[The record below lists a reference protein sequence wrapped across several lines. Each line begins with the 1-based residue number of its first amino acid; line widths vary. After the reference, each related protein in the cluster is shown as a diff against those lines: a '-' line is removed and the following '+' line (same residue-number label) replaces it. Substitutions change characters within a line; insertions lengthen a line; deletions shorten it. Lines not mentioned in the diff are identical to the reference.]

1 MSESTTDFR
10 TIGLL
15 GFGTMGAGIAH
26 VFATSGRR
34 VVVLETDQA
43 RIDAGLAAVGAF
55 LDGGIAR
62 GKVTDEDKS
71 AILSRITGT
80 TAVADLSEVDVVL
93 ESVTENAEVKKTLLA
108 EVTNVVGE
116 QTPIL
121 TNTSALSVTD
131 IAAALPNPG
140 RVAGLHFF
148 NPAPVMETV
157 ELIRAL
163 QTDEALLDRLVAL
176 VDTLDGKVPVVVA
189 DRPGFLV
196 NALLLPYLNDV
207 IQEFDE
213 GLATAEDIDV
223 ALELGL
229 GYKTGPLK
237 MLDIIGLDVH
247 LHATQA
253 AYDATLDSRYAP
265 PPLLRQMVAAGRLGN
280 KNGQGFRTAAATQEG
295 N

>member
-15 GFGTMGAGIAH
+15 GFGAMGAGIAQ
-26 VFATSGRR
+26 VFAASGRNVI
-34 VVVLETDQA
+34 VVETDQE
-43 RIDAGLAAVGAF
+43 RIGAGIAAVTASLEGAS
-55 LDGGIAR
+55 AP
-62 GKVTDEDKS
+62 EDKTT
-71 AILSRITGT
+71 ILGRITGT
-80 TAVADLSEVDVVL
+80 SSVADLAGVDAIL
-93 ESVTENAEVKKTLLA
+93 ETVTENAELKKTLLA
-108 EVTNVVGE
+108 EVAAVIGD

-131 IAAALPNPG
+131 LAAALPNPS

-148 NPAPVMETV
+148 NPAPATTTV
-157 ELIRAL
+157 EVVRAL
-163 QTDEALLDRLVAL
+163 QTSEDLIGRLVDL
-176 VDTLDGKVPVVVA
+176 VHGLDDKFPVVVK

-196 NALLLPYLNDV
+196 NSLLLPYLNDV
-207 IQEFDE
+207 IQEYDD

-237 MLDIIGLDVH
+237 MLDSIGLDAH
-247 LHATQA
+247 LHATEA
-253 AYDATLDSRYAP
+253 AYEATLDARYAP

-280 KNGQGFRTAAATQEG
+280 KNGRGFRVDPNQET

>member
-15 GFGTMGAGIAH
+15 GFGTMGAGVAQ
-26 VFATSGRR
+26 VFAASGRD
-34 VVVLETDQA
+34 VIVLETDQA

-55 LDGGIAR
+55 LAGGIVR
-62 GKVTDEDKS
+62 GKVTDEEKV
-71 AILSRITGT
+71 AILARITGT
-80 TAVADLSEVDVVL
+80 TAATDLSTVDVVL
-93 ESVTENAEVKKTLLA
+93 ESVTENAEVKKALLA
-108 EVTNVVGE
+108 EVAGVVGE

-131 IAAALPNPG
+131 LAAALPNPG

-148 NPAPVMETV
+148 NPAPVQATV
-157 ELIRAL
+157 EVVRAL
-163 QTDEALLDRLVAL
+163 QTDDVLVDRLVAL
-176 VDTLDGKVPVVVA
+176 VDTLEGKVPVVVA

-207 IQEFDE
+207 IQEFDD

-237 MLDIIGLDVH
+237 MLDSIGLDVH

-253 AYDATLDSRYAP
+253 AYDATVDSRYAP
-265 PPLLRQMVAAGRLGN
+265 PPLLRQMVAAGRLGT
-280 KNGQGFRTAAATQEG
+280 KNGHGFRTAAATQES

>member
-1 MSESTTDFR
+1 MSQSTNDFR
-10 TIGLL
+10 KIGLL
-15 GFGTMGAGIAH
+15 GFGAMGAGIAH
-26 VFATSGRR
+26 VFAASGRD
-34 VVVLETDQA
+34 VVVLETEQG
-43 RIDAGLAAVGAF
+43 RIDAGMAAVGTF

-62 GKVTDEDKS
+62 GKATEADKS
-71 AILSRITGT
+71 AILRRITGA
-80 TAVADLSEVDVVL
+80 TAVAELSAVDLVV
-93 ESVTENAEVKKTLLA
+93 ESVTENAEVKEALLA
-108 EVTNVVGE
+108 EVAGVVGE

-131 IAAALPNPG
+131 IAASLPNPG

-148 NPAPVMETV
+148 NPAPVMKTV
-157 ELIRAL
+157 EIVRAL
-163 QTDEALLDRLVAL
+163 QTDEDLLDRLVAL
-176 VDTLDGKVPVVVA
+176 VDTFENKVSVVVA

-213 GLATAEDIDV
+213 ELATAEDIDV

-247 LHATQA
+247 LHATKA
-253 AYDATLDSRYAP
+253 AYDATHDARYAP
-265 PPLLRQMVAAGRLGN
+265 PPLLQQMVAAGRLGN
-280 KNGQGFRTAAATQEG
+280 KNGQGFRTATATKEG

>member
-1 MSESTTDFR
+1 MSESTTNFR

-26 VFATSGRR
+26 VFAASGRD
-34 VVVLETDQA
+34 VIVLETDQA
-43 RIDAGLAAVGAF
+43 RIDAGLAAVAAF

-62 GKVTDEDKS
+62 GKVTDEEKT
-71 AILSRITGT
+71 AILGRIIGA
-80 TAVADLSEVDVVL
+80 TAVTDLSTVDVVL
-93 ESVTENAEVKKTLLA
+93 ESVTEKAEVKKALLA
-108 EVTNVVGE
+108 QVTGVVGYR
-116 QTPIL
+116 TPIL

-131 IAAALPNPG
+131 IAAGLPNPG

-157 ELIRAL
+157 EVVRAL
-163 QTDEALLDRLVAL
+163 QTDEELVDRLVAL
-176 VDTLDGKVPVVVA
+176 VDTLDGKIPIVVA

-196 NALLLPYLNDV
+196 NSLLLPYLNDV

-213 GLATAEDIDV
+213 DLATAEDIDV

-237 MLDIIGLDVH
+237 MLDVIGLDVH

-253 AYDATLDSRYAP
+253 AYDATLDWRYAP

-280 KNGQGFRTAAATQEG
+280 KNGHGFRAAAATQED